1 MLYLDYQY
9 YTSKNVLVIQQRGNK
24 LQLCLNL
31 EEDILRLYKEKN
43 SLMTVISHF
52 KLQMNISH
60 LVKYKADEF

>member
-1 MLYLDYQY
+1 MLYRDNMF
-9 YTSKNVLVIQQRGNK
+9 YTSKNVLFIQQRGNK

-52 KLQMNISH
+52 DL
-60 LVKYKADEF
+60 